1 MTYTVLHSPQIEEPI
16 EISVD
21 ASEVMARLSTFGGTV
36 LERVQAFGNQIAGEA
51 ETYMKLNA
59 PWTDR
64 TAAARASLFGRS
76 WEESNVVIIHLA
88 QKVDYGIWLEL
99 RWLGRYA
106 ILSPTMYVFVEE
118 VSRRLGVR

>member
-1 MTYTVLHSPQIEEPI
+1 MAYTVLHSPQLEDPV

-21 ASEVMARLSTFGGTV
+21 ASEVIANLASFGGTV
-36 LERVQAFGNQIAGEA
+36 LERVQAFGQQIAGEA
-51 ETYMKLNA
+51 EAHMKLNA

-76 WEESNVVIIHLA
+76 WTESNVVIIHLA
-88 QKVDYGIWLEL
+88 QKVDYGIWLEI

-106 ILSPTMYVFVEE
+106 VVSPTMYVFVEE
-118 VSRRLGVR
+118 VSRRLGAK